1 VKTGL
6 RWLLLT
12 AIVMASWGD
21 RVDAQ
26 APATASASGMRI
38 EWTVDPAR
46 GPWQR
51 VCGYIY
57 NDTPAAPREVRL
69 LVEGRDHSERVI
81 ESRIVPVIGY
91 IAPWGRTYFC
101 STAAAGAARYSVTI
115 VGAQVI
121 GDR

>member
-1 VKTGL
+1 VTTGL

-12 AIVMASWGD
+12 AIVMASCGD
-21 RVDAQ
+21 RVEAQ
-26 APATASASGMRI
+26 APATDSTAGMRI

-69 LVEGRDHSERVI
+69 LVEGRDHSERIVD
-81 ESRIVPVIGY
+81 SRIVPVVGY
-91 IAPWGRTYFC
+91 IPPWGRTYFC